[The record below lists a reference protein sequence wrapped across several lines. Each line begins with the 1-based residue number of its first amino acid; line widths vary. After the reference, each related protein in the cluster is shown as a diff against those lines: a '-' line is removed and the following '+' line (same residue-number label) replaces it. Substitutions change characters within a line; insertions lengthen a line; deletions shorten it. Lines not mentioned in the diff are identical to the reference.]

1 MEEVRYMI
9 SEAAKRVDV
18 ESHVLRYWQK
28 ELALPISRNEMDQ
41 RYYKESDIELL
52 KKIKL
57 MKKQG
62 FGLKAIKMFI
72 ENESLPDS
80 LDANTDIQNHD
91 MQKGDN
97 KEDKD
102 IDMIQEDKLIEKE
115 DGTSLVTEEGIQELK
130 PQQETKMEQFKS
142 IMNHIIL
149 DALKENNGT
158 LTGEINSHV
167 TENVVREMSYLMRVQ
182 EEKEEERF
190 KKFDATLRE
199 YQRSKML
206 AAASVDK
213 SRRKSKFFQKNNV
226 KI

>member
-1 MEEVRYMI
+1 MDEVRYMI

-52 KKIKL
+52 RKIKL

-72 ENESLPDS
+72 ANQNMPDS
-80 LDANTDIQNHD
+80 LDANTEIHSHELFKVENE
-91 MQKGDN
+91 
-97 KEDKD
+97 EDKD
-102 IDMIQEDKLIEKE
+102 IEMLQEDKLTEKGE
-115 DGTSLVTEEGIQELK
+115 ETSLTTEGKGKELK
-130 PQQETKMEQFKS
+130 PQPGTKMDQFKS
-142 IMNHIIL
+142 IMNNIIL

-158 LTGEINSHV
+158 LTDGINTHV
-167 TENVVREMSYLMRVQ
+167 TENVVREMSYLMRVK

-199 YQRSKML
+199 YQRSKMMS
-206 AAASVDK
+206 AVSIDK
-213 SRRKSKFFQKNNV
+213 NRKKSKFFKKNNI
-226 KI
+226 KF

>member
-1 MEEVRYMI
+1 VDEVRYMI

-18 ESHVLRYWQK
+18 ESHVLRYWQR

-52 KKIKL
+52 RKIKL

-72 ENESLPDS
+72 ANQNMPDS
-80 LDANTDIQNHD
+80 LDANTEIHSHELFKVENE
-91 MQKGDN
+91 
-97 KEDKD
+97 EDKD
-102 IDMIQEDKLIEKE
+102 IEMLQEDKLTEKGE
-115 DGTSLVTEEGIQELK
+115 ETSLTTEGKGKELK
-130 PQQETKMEQFKS
+130 PQPGTKMDQFKS
-142 IMNHIIL
+142 IMNNIIL

-158 LTGEINSHV
+158 LTDGINTHV
-167 TENVVREMSYLMRVQ
+167 TENVVREMSYLMRVK

-199 YQRSKML
+199 YQRSKMMS
-206 AAASVDK
+206 AVSIDK
-213 SRRKSKFFQKNNV
+213 NRKKSKFFKKNNI
-226 KI
+226 KF

>member
-1 MEEVRYMI
+1 MDDVRYMI

-28 ELALPISRNEMDQ
+28 ELALSISRNEMDQ

-62 FGLKAIKMFI
+62 FGLKAIKMFL
-72 ENESLPDS
+72 ENQSMPDS
-80 LDANTDIQNHD
+80 LDANTEVHNKEIL
-91 MQKGDN
+91 KGDN
-97 KEDKD
+97 EEDKE
-102 IDMIQEDKLIEKE
+102 IDMVQEDKMPEKE
-115 DGTSLVTEEGIQELK
+115 EGTSLVAENGGQERK
-130 PQQETKMEQFKS
+130 VQAGSKMDQFKS
-142 IMNHIIL
+142 IMNDIIM

-182 EEKEEERF
+182 EEKEEERY

-199 YQRSKML
+199 YQRSKMMS
-206 AAASVDK
+206 AVSVDRGRK
-213 SRRKSKFFQKNNV
+213 KSKFFKKNNV

>member
-1 MEEVRYMI
+1 MDEVRYMI

-18 ESHVLRYWQK
+18 ESHVLRYWQR

-52 KKIKL
+52 RKIKL

-72 ENESLPDS
+72 ANQNMPDS
-80 LDANTDIQNHD
+80 LDANTEIHSHELFKVENE
-91 MQKGDN
+91 
-97 KEDKD
+97 EDKD
-102 IDMIQEDKLIEKE
+102 IEMLQEDKLTEKGE
-115 DGTSLVTEEGIQELK
+115 ETSLTTEGKGKELK
-130 PQQETKMEQFKS
+130 PQPGTKMDQFKS
-142 IMNHIIL
+142 IMNNIIL

-158 LTGEINSHV
+158 LTDGINTHV
-167 TENVVREMSYLMRVQ
+167 TENVVREMSYLMRVK

-199 YQRSKML
+199 YQRSKMMS
-206 AAASVDK
+206 AVSIDK
-213 SRRKSKFFQKNNV
+213 NRKKSKFFKKNNI
-226 KI
+226 KF

>member
-1 MEEVRYMI
+1 MDEVRYMI

-18 ESHVLRYWQK
+18 ESHVLRYWQR

-52 KKIKL
+52 RKIKL

-72 ENESLPDS
+72 ANQNMPDS
-80 LDANTDIQNHD
+80 LDANTEIHNHELF
-91 MQKGDN
+91 KGEN

-102 IDMIQEDKLIEKE
+102 IDMLQEDKHTEKE
-115 DGTSLVTEEGIQELK
+115 EETSLTTEGKGNELK
-130 PQQETKMEQFKS
+130 PQTGTKMDQFKS
-142 IMNHIIL
+142 IMNNIIL

-158 LTGEINSHV
+158 LTDGINTHV
-167 TENVVREMSYLMRVQ
+167 TENVVREMSYLMRVK

-206 AAASVDK
+206 SAVSIDK
-213 SRRKSKFFQKNNV
+213 NRKKSKFFKKNNI
-226 KI
+226 KF

>member
-1 MEEVRYMI
+1 MDEVRYMI

-62 FGLKAIKMFI
+62 FGLKAIRMFI
-72 ENESLPDS
+72 ENQNMPDS
-80 LDANTDIQNHD
+80 LGANTDIHNQETMND
-91 MQKGDN
+91 EN
-97 KEDKD
+97 EEDKA
-102 IDMIQEDKLIEKE
+102 IEMTQEDKLTQKE
-115 DGTSLVTEEGIQELK
+115 EGTSLVTDEKGQEMK
-130 PQQETKMEQFKS
+130 PQTGSKMEQFKS

-158 LTGEINSHV
+158 LTGEINTHV

-182 EEKEEERF
+182 EEKEEERY
-190 KKFDATLRE
+190 KKFDQTLRE
-199 YQRSKML
+199 YQRSKMMT
-206 AAASVDK
+206 AVSVDRNRK
-213 SRRKSKFFQKNNV
+213 KSKFFKKNNV